1 MKLDKIA
8 KRMIVIEGIDGSGKS
23 SVVNELIKYIRTD
36 ENITRIIEPS
46 HNVIG
51 SLIREMIIGDDMS
64 DSRQR
69 VLSRLFSADR
79 EANLGY
85 IKERLKGEETSEFF
99 LYDRYM
105 YSTMA
110 YQNTDLDKKLNED
123 FPTPGL
129 TIFLDTDVD
138 VALKRIT
145 DRGDERQVFETKE
158 RLTMIRDRYHEVLPE
173 DCVKISTNGKT
184 IKEVVGECYVIIM
197 KYILSV
203 HRVEPSSEEYQL

>member
-64 DSRQR
+64 
-69 VLSRLFSADR
+69 
-79 EANLGY
+79 
-85 IKERLKGEETSEFF
+85 
-99 LYDRYM
+99 
-105 YSTMA
+105 
-110 YQNTDLDKKLNED
+110 
-123 FPTPGL
+123 
-129 TIFLDTDVD
+129 
-138 VALKRIT
+138 
-145 DRGDERQVFETKE
+145 
-158 RLTMIRDRYHEVLPE
+158 HEVLPE